1 MKLTDK
7 LFPKSDFTKNVSV
20 LVTGTALSQ
29 AIPFLMLP
37 ILQRWFYTPHDF
49 GIFSLYISISA
60 PFIAIAS
67 LKYEY
72 AIVLSRNN
80 KDAINVFFLS
90 FMIVIAISFLLI
102 IATLLCQFGLFSFT
116 DNKAIIPYLWTLPV
130 IVFFAGMYEVFNY
143 WNTREKKYNKI
154 ATSKVYQSISA
165 ESVKLAGGVLKAG
178 DFWLIIGRIIGQI
191 VSVIY
196 LGFIFLKKFK
206 DELKYINVTD
216 IKKQARHYIHF
227 PLFTMPTVF
236 VSTFSGALFSMM
248 IIKYYG
254 TELLGIVSASTQYV
268 AVPFGIISG
277 SFANVFYQKIS
288 TIDSKEQMLKLY
300 KSLAFRLML
309 VSILFIIIVYFIP
322 GKFIVFVLGE
332 KWSALVVYLKIF
344 IISLSFSFVSSSLSF
359 IYTRLMKQ
367 RIMLLFG
374 IFQLSLT
381 YASIY
386 FGNYFFGKPIETI
399 WIYTIAQ
406 SLYYLLTIYIAIRFI
421 KNSKILS

>member
-72 AIVLSRNN
+72 AIVLSRDN

-90 FMIVIAISFLLI
+90 FIIVIAISFLLI
-102 IATLLCQFGLFSFT
+102 IATLLCQFGLFSFS

-154 ATSKVYQSISA
+154 ARSKVYQSISA

-178 DFWLIIGRIIGQI
+178 NFWLIIGRIIGQI

-206 DELKYINVTD
+206 GELKYINVTD
-216 IKKQARHYIHF
+216 IKKQARHYVHF

-288 TIDSKEQMLKLY
+288 TIDSKEQMLNLY

-309 VSILFIIIVYFIP
+309 VSILFIIVVYFIP
-322 GKFIVFVLGE
+322 GEFIVFILGE

-386 FGNYFFGKPIETI
+386 LGNYFFGKPVETI